1 MSQTVWYNSAEAK
14 IFTHPKPT
22 RKLAFLGSNTVIVSF
37 HLIRRNSLPSE
48 QFTLFSENT
57 KIPPMSK
64 RAILTLIII
73 PALLIAGL
81 ILVLI
86 NNPPGTTAELVLEQ
100 QHIDFGVLPEWEGS
114 VTQSIAARNRGKDPL
129 RIQSVHTDCSYA
141 TITGPDVIQP
151 DIEETFHIT
160 INPEILPADET
171 SATAIIYTDSL
182 KTPRVALT
190 ILATAKRFATLIPD
204 VCEFGNIRP
213 ETTHQKHIKLT
224 VNAPLNISKIR
235 LLPASHPKLTWQIT
249 PDPDADNSRLI
260 AIQLGP
266 LRDRGRFA
274 SLLTLAFPNGR
285 TLTLPIT
292 AEVVPPVIAQPQTL
306 SYGVAV
312 PDTQPSLEF
321 TLSAET
327 PFAVLKVTSPAVL
340 DVSVMNGTDKQH
352 QQRMKVV
359 WHPSNASEPLR
370 EEIRI
375 LTTADPKPIRIPVYG
390 FIQKD

>member
-1 MSQTVWYNSAEAK
+1 M
-14 IFTHPKPT
+14 I
-22 RKLAFLGSNTVIVSF
+22 
-37 HLIRRNSLPSE
+37 
-48 QFTLFSENT
+48 
-57 KIPPMSK
+57 
-64 RAILTLIII
+64 
-73 PALLIAGL
+73 
-81 ILVLI
+81 
-86 NNPPGTTAELVLEQ
+86 EQ
-100 QHIDFGVLPEWEGS
+100 QHIDFGTLPEWEGPITRT
-114 VTQSIAARNRGKDPL
+114 VTARNRGKDTL
-129 RIQSVHTDCSYA
+129 RIHSVHTGCNYA
-141 TITGPDVIQP
+141 KITGPDVIQP
-151 DIEETFHIT
+151 DAEEMFQIT

-182 KTPRVALT
+182 KTPSVALT
-190 ILATAKRFATLIPD
+190 IVAAAKRFASLNPD

-224 VNAPLNISKIR
+224 VNAPLNTSEIR
-235 LLPASHPKLTWQIT
+235 LLPASHPKLTWQTT
-249 PDPDADNSRLI
+249 PDPDADTSLLI
-260 AIQLGP
+260 TVQLGP
-266 LRDRGRFA
+266 IRDRGRFA

-292 AEVVPPVIAQPQTL
+292 AEVVAPVIAQPQIL
-306 SYGVAV
+306 SYRIVA

-327 PFAVLKVTSPAVL
+327 PFEVLKVTSPAVL

-359 WHPSNASEPLR
+359 WRPPNASEPLR